1 MKLKRELQTIIENI
15 GKSIEISSKE
25 LNKRDLLNHSDLSK
39 LIQFVQIKERD
50 LNNQKMNLSLLKKQ
64 WDVMEGKSNDKKGIE
79 K

>member
-1 MKLKRELQTIIENI
+1 VKLKKELQTIIENI

-39 LIQFVQIKERD
+39 LNQFVQLKEKE

-64 WDVMEGKSNDKKGIE
+64 YDLIEGKSNEKKGIE

>member
-1 MKLKRELQTIIENI
+1 
-15 GKSIEISSKE
+15 

-39 LIQFVQIKERD
+39 LNQSVQLKERE

-64 WDVMEGKSNDKKGIE
+64 YDLIEGKSNDKKGIE

>member
-1 MKLKRELQTIIENI
+1 VKLKKELQTIIENI

-39 LIQFVQIKERD
+39 LNQFVQLKEKE

-64 WDVMEGKSNDKKGIE
+64 YDLIEGKSNDKKGIE

>member
-1 MKLKRELQTIIENI
+1 MKLKKELQTIIENI

-39 LIQFVQIKERD
+39 LNQFVQLKEKE

-64 WDVMEGKSNDKKGIE
+64 YDLIEGKSNDKKGIE